1 MGIWDDQSS
10 NFAFETLVDNVSLVG
25 PISAISDYSASGN
38 MAVYPNPASGQIHV
52 SGLEPGNLR
61 IYDLTGQEVLQ
72 FKVTKRNMDVDVTAL
87 EKGLYLIQSG
97 DSVIKLVIE

>member
-1 MGIWDDQSS
+1 
-10 NFAFETLVDNVSLVG
+10 
-25 PISAISDYSASGN
+25 

-61 IYDLTGQEVLQ
+61 IFDLTGQEVLQ
-72 FKVTKRNMDVDVTAL
+72 SKVTRRNMDVDVSAF

-97 DSVIKLVIE
+97 DSAVKLVIE